1 MWKWSEQHDK
11 AFKDLTYRVK
21 VDGHII
27 GSIRLLDGNW
37 HWEVGFP
44 LLKMPEGCNG
54 VCPTKDQARQAIERR
69 FNELVPL
76 LMHGDREL
84 AKWHLDSAALRA
96 YLQEI
101 G

>member
-27 GSIRLLDGNW
+27 GSMKLLDGSW

-54 VCPTKDQARQAIERR
+54 VCSTKDEARQAIERR
-69 FNELVPL
+69 FNELTAGMSKQEAYNRMMKG
-76 LMHGDREL
+76 LMSFRPR
-84 AKWHLDSAALRA
+84 AAVK
-96 YLQEI
+96 
-101 G
+101 